1 MNLAMLKIFSARGV
15 APIGWNRTTLHF
27 ITRTSDF
34 GFRRAVAILAIRNSR
49 YPRKAFPDEA
59 RERGIVVRVAS
70 AIVNVAKAPEF
81 WKWQRRVDFP
91 EFVDVFGNEAID
103 KDLPFPRSRIADVL
117 DMKPNVAGAISRQR
131 AIPLRTRV

>member
-81 WKWQRRVDFP
+81 WKGPRRVYFPDF
-91 EFVDVFGNEAID
+91 VAVFRNETSV
-103 KDLPFPRSRIADVL
+103 KNFPVPPSR
-117 DMKPNVAGAISRQR
+117 NH
-131 AIPLRTRV
+131 RV